1 MEGFQSIEDM
11 LDRSQTIQRLA
22 REEFD
27 LLVVGGGITG
37 AGVAFDAATRGLRV
51 ALVEKDDFGSGTS
64 SRSSKLIH
72 GGLRYL
78 AHLELGLV
86 RESLRERGIL
96 QSIAPHLVRP
106 TQFLIPR
113 YGKRR
118 LLAIRVGL
126 DVYDALALGSGFP
139 RHRKV
144 DVGDVLRMA
153 PALRE
158 TTAGGLVYWDARTDD
173 TRLTWTVIRSA
184 AEHGAA
190 VLNHAEVV
198 ELLHTGP
205 VVTGRGPTGRV
216 CGARVRDR
224 ETEQEHEI
232 RARIV
237 VNATGVWADDLRHL
251 EDADHTDNIRPS
263 KGIHL
268 VFRSDTIPVNT
279 ALGLPTPDGR
289 YVFVI
294 PWQDDRV
301 LVGTTDEDYEGP
313 LDEPR
318 ARPEGIDY
326 LFGVLRRF
334 LVDPPAPEDLVAS
347 YAGLRPLIQKPSGS
361 TKDLSRRHKV
371 SVGSAGLVTITG
383 GKLTTFRPMAADAVD
398 AALEAGGFRDR
409 PRSRT
414 AETPLAGGDQPPGLL
429 ETLAAQGRSLGI
441 GPDQAHRLYE
451 RYGACGSEV
460 LDLVATEPE
469 LAEPL
474 QPDHPSLRAEAAY
487 AISAEG
493 ARTPDDVLSRRLRS
507 RILSSDRGLSALDWV
522 CDRLASAH
530 GWSPERREHEAE
542 GYRAAVEEDLAAER
556 GA

>member
-1 MEGFQSIEDM
+1 MEVFDPIEAM
-11 LDRSQTIQRLA
+11 LDRSQTIHRLS
-22 REEFD
+22 RDEFD

-51 ALVEKDDFGSGTS
+51 AVVEKDDFGSGTS

-144 DVGDVLRMA
+144 DADDVHRMA

-158 TTAGGLVYWDARTDD
+158 DAAGGLVYWDARTDD

-184 AEHGAA
+184 ADHGAVA
-190 VLNHAEVV
+190 ANHAEVV
-198 ELLHTGP
+198 DLLRTGP

-216 CGARVRDR
+216 CGARIRDR
-224 ETEQEHEI
+224 ETGEHHDV
-232 RARIV
+232 RARVV

-251 EDADHTDNIRPS
+251 EDADHTHDIRPS

-268 VFRSDTIPVNT
+268 VFRSDAIPVDA
-279 ALGLPTPDGR
+279 ALLLPTPDGR

-294 PWQDDRV
+294 PWPDDRV
-301 LVGTTDEDYEGP
+301 IVGTTDEDYDGP

-318 ARPEGIDY
+318 ARPDGIDY

-334 LVDPPAPEDLVAS
+334 LTDPPTPDDLVAS
-347 YAGLRPLIQKPSGS
+347 YAGLRPLIQKPGGS

-383 GKLTTFRPMAADAVD
+383 GKLTTFRPMGAEAVD
-398 AALEAGGFRDR
+398 TALETGEFRDR

-414 AETPLAGGDQPPGLL
+414 ADVPLAGGDDPPGLL
-429 ETLAAQGRSLGI
+429 ESLGARARSLGI
-441 GPDQAHRLYE
+441 GAEQGPRLYE

-460 LDLVATEPE
+460 LDLVAAEPA
-469 LAEPL
+469 LAERL
-474 QPDHPSLRAEAAY
+474 HPDLPSLRAEAAY

-507 RILSSDRGLSALDWV
+507 RILSADRGLSGLDWV

-530 GWSPERREHEAE
+530 GWNAERREREAE
-542 GYRAAVEEDLAAER
+542 AYRAAVEDDLASER
-556 GA
+556 GS

>member
-1 MEGFQSIEDM
+1 MEGFDPIDGM
-11 LDRSQTIQRLA
+11 LDRSETVHRLE

-51 ALVEKDDFGSGTS
+51 ALVEQNDFGSGTS
-64 SRSSKLIH
+64 ARSSKLIH

-96 QSIAPHLVRP
+96 QSIAPHLIRP

-144 DVGDVLRMA
+144 DANDVLRMA

-190 VLNHAEVV
+190 LVNYAEVV
-198 ELLHTGP
+198 QLLRTGP

-224 ETEQEHEI
+224 ETNQEHEV
-232 RARIV
+232 RARAV
-237 VNATGVWADDLRHL
+237 VNATGVWADRLRHL
-251 EDADHTDNIRPS
+251 EDADHTDDIRPS

-268 VFRSDTIPVNT
+268 VFPSDAIPVTT
-279 ALGLPTPDGR
+279 ALLLPTPDGR

-294 PWQDDRV
+294 PWADDRV
-301 LVGTTDEDYEGP
+301 IVGTTDEDYDGP

-318 ARPEGIDY
+318 ARPDGIDY
-326 LFGVLRRF
+326 LFDVLRRF
-334 LVDPPAPEDLVAS
+334 LTDPPTPDDLVAS
-347 YAGLRPLIQKPSGS
+347 YAGLRPLIQKPGGS

-371 SVGSAGLVTITG
+371 SVGPAGLVTITG
-383 GKLTTFRPMAADAVD
+383 GKLTTFRPMGADAVD
-398 AALEAGGFRDR
+398 TALEAGGFRDR

-414 AETPLAGGDQPPGLL
+414 ADIPLAGGDEPPGLL
-429 ETLAAQGRSLGI
+429 ETLAARASSLGI
-441 GPDQAHRLYE
+441 EADQGLRLYE
-451 RYGACGSEV
+451 RYGAHGSEV
-460 LDLVATEPE
+460 LDLVADEPG
-469 LAEPL
+469 LADPL
-474 QPDHPSLRAEAAY
+474 HPDLPSLRAEAAY
-487 AISAEG
+487 AISAEA

-507 RILSSDRGLSALDWV
+507 RILAADRGLSALDWI

-530 GWSPERREHEAE
+530 GWDTERREREAAR
-542 GYRAAVEEDLAAER
+542 YRAAVEEDLAAER
-556 GA
+556 GS